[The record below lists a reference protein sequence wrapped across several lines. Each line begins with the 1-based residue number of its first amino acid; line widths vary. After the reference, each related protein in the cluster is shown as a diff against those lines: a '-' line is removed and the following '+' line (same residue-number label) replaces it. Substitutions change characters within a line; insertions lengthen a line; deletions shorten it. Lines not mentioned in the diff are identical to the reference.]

1 MQHLDGVQAVAYMRL
16 RQMDTDFK
24 RTERQR
30 SVIEQVFDN
39 ARKADISTLIQVF
52 HTVAPV
58 SYTPLDVYKRQG

>member
-1 MQHLDGVQAVAYMRL
+1 MRL

-52 HTVAPV
+52 HTVAPQIMT
-58 SYTPLDVYKRQG
+58 SISEEEFMDIAYNIKTIT